1 LVEALG
7 AIQIRSD
14 VVRKQLFDLAA
25 TAQTDSALEQGI
37 YTAEATDS
45 TYRRMQQIAQTIID
59 ANFTV
64 ILDATF
70 LQQSRRRQML
80 ETQTGTACK
89 KIIINCEAPAAELR
103 KRIIE
108 REDDP
113 SEANLEVLEQQLL
126 SRQPI
131 DADDAALAE
140 IIDIGIDGINAEQIQ
155 HIRTLLTS

>member
-1 LVEALG
+1 
-7 AIQIRSD
+7 
-14 VVRKQLFDLAA
+14 
-25 TAQTDSALEQGI
+25 
-37 YTAEATDS
+37 
-45 TYRRMQQIAQTIID
+45 MQQIAQTIID
-59 ANFTV
+59 ADFTV

-70 LQQSRRRQML
+70 LQQSRRRQMI
-80 ETQTGTACK
+80 ETQTGTAYK